1 FFCIVSGGFLGTPAG
16 FKIRPRFKN
25 FRVDPSQPTE
35 GTSQRMLTF
44 IIRRVIMLIPILF
57 LISVISFATILLP
70 PGSYVERYVRNL
82 ENSGLIMGDEQVEAL
97 YRQYGLDRP
106 VWEQYARWMSNF
118 LLKGE
123 MGRSFLYE
131 RPVTE
136 IIMER
141 LPMSVFITL
150 ISLLITWILAVP
162 MGIYSALRQYSIG
175 DYTATIIGFIGLA
188 LPNFLLA
195 LALAYWVFAGTGR
208 AITGLFSVEFKD
220 AAWSFARVMDLLSNI
235 WLPILVIATAGTA
248 GLIRVL
254 RATLLDEKNK
264 QYVITA
270 RAKGLP
276 ERRLIMKYPVR
287 VAINPLIST
296 IGWTLPA
303 LVSGEIIVAQTLGLE
318 TLGPVLLEGAL
329 GEDMFLVSSIV
340 MILSTLT
347 VIGTLLSDILLAWV
361 DPRIR
366 FEKSA
371 R

>member
-1 FFCIVSGGFLGTPAG
+1 MASYIL
-16 FKIRPRFKN
+16 
-25 FRVDPSQPTE
+25 
-35 GTSQRMLTF
+35 
-44 IIRRVIMLIPILF
+44 RRLVLLIPILF
-57 LISVISFATILLP
+57 LISVISFTTILLP
-70 PGSYVERYVRNL
+70 PGSYVETYVRNL
-82 ENSGLIMGDEQVEAL
+82 ENTGFLMDEGQIEAL

-106 VWEQYARWMSNF
+106 VVVQYGLWMRNF
-118 LLKGE
+118 LLEGE
-123 MGRSFLYE
+123 MGRSFIYQ

-136 IIMER
+136 VIGER
-141 LPMSVFITL
+141 LPMSMVITL
-150 ISLLITWILAVP
+150 ISLAVTWLLAIP
-162 MGIYSALRQYSIG
+162 IGIYSALRQYSFG
-175 DYTATIIGFIGLA
+175 DYVATVIGFIGLA

-195 LALAYWVFAGTGR
+195 LAIAYWVFAGTGR
-208 AITGLFSVEFKD
+208 AITGLFSAEFED
-220 AAWSFARVMDLLSNI
+220 AAWSLAKFWDLLSNI

-248 GLIRVL
+248 SLIRIL

-296 IGWTLPA
+296 IGWTLPFI
-303 LVSGEIIVAQTLGLE
+303 VSGEIIVSQTLGLE
-318 TLGPVLLEGAL
+318 TLGPVLLAAAL
-329 GEDMFLVSSIV
+329 GEDMFLVGSIV

-366 FEKSA
+366 YDRSA